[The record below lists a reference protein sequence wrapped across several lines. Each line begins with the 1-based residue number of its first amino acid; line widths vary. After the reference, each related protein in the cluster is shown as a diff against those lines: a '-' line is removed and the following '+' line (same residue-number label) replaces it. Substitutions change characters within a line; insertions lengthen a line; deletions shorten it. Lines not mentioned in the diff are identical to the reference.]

1 MAIADRK
8 ERERQARIRLILQA
22 ATRVFAKH
30 GYHGTSMDLI
40 AEEAELGK
48 ATIYYYYKSKEELL
62 HGILT
67 GGIQEFFNQLENSL
81 PEVDDPVE
89 KIRLVIRH
97 SVRFFETHPDYF
109 KLYMYLNVH
118 PGMRERVYNS
128 LNPVLLN
135 KIKFLRDLFQEARES
150 GKIRNIPPDYL
161 LSIFGSL
168 VMGMG
173 VFSFSRGEQTR
184 LREQAKWVEDIF
196 LNGVLKPE
204 KES

>member
-1 MAIADRK
+1 MSIADRK
-8 ERERQARIRLILQA
+8 ERERQARIQLILQA
-22 ATRVFAKH
+22 GARVFAAH
-30 GYHGTSMDLI
+30 GYHSASMDLI

-67 GGIQEFFNQLENSL
+67 DGVQDFFSQLEEAL
-81 PEVDDPVE
+81 QHEQDPIS

-97 SVRFFETHPDYF
+97 SVEFFEKHPDYF

-118 PGMRERVYNS
+118 PRLRKRIYKS
-128 LNPVLLN
+128 LHPVLVN
-135 KIKFLRDLFQEARES
+135 KLKILRAMFMQAQEQ
-150 GKIRNIPPDYL
+150 GKIRKIPVDHL

-173 VFSFSRGEQTR
+173 VFSFAHADKKQMRKQSQ
-184 LREQAKWVEDIF
+184 WIEDVF
-196 LNGVLKPE
+196 LNGVLE
-204 KES
+204 KEK